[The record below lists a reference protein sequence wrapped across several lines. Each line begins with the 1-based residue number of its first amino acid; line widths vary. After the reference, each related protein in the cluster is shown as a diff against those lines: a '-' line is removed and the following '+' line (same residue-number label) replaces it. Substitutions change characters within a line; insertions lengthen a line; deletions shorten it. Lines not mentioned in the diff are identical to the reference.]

1 MSEKLRITSDGK
13 VGINESNP
21 RAKLDVRGTALI
33 ADDIGSILPSTF
45 PASDVQLM
53 VYTSTNGQPITNT
66 DCARLFNDGC
76 KGDWC
81 SGL

>member
-33 ADDIGSILPSTF
+33 ADDIGSTLPSTF

-66 DCARLFNDGC
+66 VLLC
-76 KGDWC
+76 
-81 SGL
+81 